1 MSLNSDVFPLLFD
14 ECQRGICADVPIVN
28 DLTVEEKQTLPV
40 TLTRTEG
47 LDQRIVV
54 SNATGRLHI
63 YDDYRDGKIT
73 FTLLLPM
80 V

>member
-1 MSLNSDVFPLLFD
+1 MLCGSMTSDAFLLLFD
-14 ECQRGICADVPIVN
+14 QCQREICADIPIVD
-28 DLTVEEKQTLPV
+28 DLIVEEKQMLPV

-63 YDDYRDGKIT
+63 YDDDRDGK
-73 FTLLLPM
+73 
-80 V
+80 